1 MIFDFD
7 VIVVGAG
14 HAGCEAAAASA
25 RLGAET
31 LLITIDLN
39 KIAQMSCN
47 PAVGGIAKGQ
57 IVREIDALGGWM
69 GVVTDKA
76 SIQFRMLNRSK
87 GPAMWSPRAQCDRM
101 KFSAQWRGILE
112 QTDHLSMWQD
122 DVKELLIEKDEDGN
136 DRVAGVITNLGVTFS
151 AKAVVLANGT
161 FLNGL
166 MHIGRTQI
174 PGGRTAEPAST
185 GLSAQLRSLG
195 FKVERMKT
203 GTPVRIDGRSVKW
216 ELTVPQPLEEDF
228 HKFSYL
234 PSVSRDLVRRQCM
247 MVYTNEKTHEVLRRG
262 LPDSPLYNGQIQS
275 IGPRYCPSIETK
287 IVTFPDK
294 TEHQLFLEPEGET
307 TTEFYLNGF
316 SSSLPIDIQLEA
328 LQTIPAFEDVRILRP
343 GYAIE
348 YDFFD
353 PTQLR
358 HTLETKLVSG
368 LYFAGQING
377 TTGYE
382 EAAGQGLLA
391 GVNAAKK
398 ALGGEEFTLARDEAY
413 IGVLVDDLV
422 TKGVDEPYRMF
433 TSRAEYRILLRQD
446 DADMRLTPKAYEAGL
461 ASEERHRLASEK
473 RAMRDALIDFVENFS
488 VKPAL
493 LNAAIDSLSPRKLAA
508 LGCPVANVEF
518 PHPNG
523 FPLAPI
529 KEGCKL
535 VALLL
540 RPALTLRL
548 LAAVIPPLA
557 CELDKLPA
565 DRRDEIIEAAEVLV
579 KYGGYIKREA
589 QLAEKL
595 KRLEAVPLGDRFDYN
610 AIGSLSI
617 EARQKLSRIRP
628 DNVGQASRIPGVSPA
643 DINILLLLSGR

>member
-1 MIFDFD
+1 MTFDFD

-14 HAGCEAAAASA
+14 HAGCEAAAAAA
-25 RLGAET
+25 RLGAQT
-31 LLITIDLN
+31 LLVTIDLN

-57 IVREIDALGGWM
+57 IVREIDALGGWI
-69 GVVTDKA
+69 GVVTDRS

-101 KFSAQWRGILE
+101 RFSAEWRGILE
-112 QTDHLSMWQD
+112 NTDRLSLWQD
-122 DVKELLIEKDEDGN
+122 DVKELLIDDGSHP
-136 DRVAGVITNLGVTFS
+136 RVAGVVTNLGVTFR
-151 AKAVVLANGT
+151 AKSVVLANGT

-166 MHIGRTQI
+166 MHVGRTQI

-195 FKVERMKT
+195 FRVDRMKT

-216 ELTVPQPLEEDF
+216 EKTVAQPLEEDF

-234 PSVSRDLVRRQCM
+234 PQVSRDLVRRECM

-316 SSSLPIDIQLEA
+316 SSSLPIDIQIEA
-328 LQTIPAFEDVRILRP
+328 LQTIPAFEEVRILRP

-358 HTLETKLVSG
+358 HTLETKPVDG

-382 EAAGQGLLA
+382 EAAGQGLIA
-391 GVNAAKK
+391 GTNAAKK
-398 ALGGEEFTLARDEAY
+398 ALGGEPFTLARDEAY
-413 IGVLVDDLV
+413 IGVLIDDLV

-446 DADMRLTPKAYEAGL
+446 DADMRLTPRAYAAGL
-461 ASEERHRLASEK
+461 VDGERLRLAQEK
-473 RAMRDALIDFVENFS
+473 LALRDSLISFVENFS
-488 VKPAL
+488 VKPSV
-493 LNAAIDSLSPRKLAA
+493 LNAAIESLSPEQLSG
-508 LGCPVANVEF
+508 LGCPVAGVEF

-535 VALLL
+535 VNLLL
-540 RPALTLRL
+540 RPALSMRL
-548 LAAVIPPLA
+548 LSAVVRPLA
-557 CELDKLPA
+557 DEIAALPA
-565 DRRDEIIEAAEVLV
+565 DRREEIVEAAEVLV

-595 KRLEAVPLGDRFDYN
+595 NRLEAVPLGDRFDYN
-610 AIGSLSI
+610 SIGSLSI
-617 EARQKLSRIRP
+617 EARQKLSRVRP
-628 DNVGQASRIPGVSPA
+628 QNVGQASRIPGVSPA

>member
-1 MIFDFD
+1 MTFDFD

-14 HAGCEAAAASA
+14 HAGCEAAAAAA

-69 GVVTDKA
+69 GVVTDRA

-101 KFSAQWRGILE
+101 KFSAEWRGILE
-112 QTDHLSMWQD
+112 TTDHLSMWQD
-122 DVKELLIEKDEDGN
+122 DVRELIIEDAGHP
-136 DRVAGVITNLGVTFS
+136 RVAGVVTSLGVTFR
-151 AKAVVLANGT
+151 AKSVVLANGT

-166 MHIGRTQI
+166 MHVGRTQI

-195 FKVERMKT
+195 FNVDRMKT

-216 ELTVPQPLEEDF
+216 EKTVAQPLEEDF

-234 PSVSRDLVRRQCM
+234 PEVSRDLVRRECM
-247 MVYTNEKTHEVLRRG
+247 MVYTNENTHDVLRRG

-316 SSSLPIDIQLEA
+316 SSSLPIDIQIEA
-328 LQTIPAFEDVRILRP
+328 LQTIPAFDEVRILRP

-358 HTLETKLVSG
+358 HTLETKLVDG

-382 EAAGQGLLA
+382 EAAGQGLVA
-391 GVNAAKK
+391 GANAAKK
-398 ALGGEEFTLARDEAY
+398 ARGEEEFTLARDEAY
-413 IGVLVDDLV
+413 IGVLIDDLV

-446 DADMRLTPKAYEAGL
+446 DADMRLTHRAYGL
-461 ASEERHRLASEK
+461 GLVDERRHELAQEK
-473 RAMRDALIDFVENFS
+473 RALRDSLISFVENFP
-488 VKPAL
+488 VKPSV
-493 LNAAIDSLSPRKLAA
+493 LNAALDALSAEELSV
-508 LGCPVANVEF
+508 LGCPVAGVEF

-535 VALLL
+535 VNLLL
-540 RPALTLRL
+540 RPALSMRL
-548 LAAVIPPLA
+548 LAAVVKPLA
-557 CELDKLPA
+557 DEIAALPA
-565 DRRDEIIEAAEVLV
+565 DRREEIVEAAEVLV

-595 KRLEAVPLGDRFDYN
+595 NRLEAVTLGDRFDYN
-610 AIGSLSI
+610 SIDSLSI
-617 EARQKLSRIRP
+617 EARQKLSRVRP